1 MLWCVDIKNAE
12 GEHFG
17 DIYIKLPLNT
27 VTNYSFTFLIFD
39 DNDFITECVD
49 NAELV
54 RILELGIKINSVKQV
69 RKTDGVGI
77 YETIHVRKCNP
88 TFKNDIKC
96 IDIND
101 EIAKRT
107 GYFNKDFCIAN
118 GVSERC
124 KLLKAGSIY
133 CYLDCDN
140 SLNITRSFKNWL
152 QRTVIDGEPNIELR
166 DKLVVDSVST
176 SFNMVTFLNS
186 PSKSNRTVVVDVLL
200 MVVFKPDLLVGVILE
215 DNLLTINTPMGY
227 YKFTISDKLMN
238 AILKSKLVGRNS
250 IFEV

>member
-12 GEHFG
+12 GEYFG
-17 DIYIKLPLNT
+17 DTYIKLPLST

-39 DNDFITECVD
+39 DNDFITECID

-54 RILELGIKINSVKQV
+54 RILELGIKINRVKQV
-69 RKTDGVGI
+69 RKTDGFSI
-77 YETIHVRKCNP
+77 YETIHVRKCTP

-96 IDIND
+96 IDMND
-101 EIAKRT
+101 DIAKRT
-107 GYFNKDFCIAN
+107 GYFNKDFCTAN
-118 GVSERC
+118 GVSKCC
-124 KLLKAGSIY
+124 KLLKVGSIY

-140 SLNITRSFKNWL
+140 SLNITRSFKNWH
-152 QRTVIDGEPNIELR
+152 QRTVMNGEPNIELR
-166 DKLVVDSVST
+166 DKLVVNSVNT

-186 PSKSNRTVVVDVLL
+186 PSNSNRAVVDILL
-200 MVVFKPDLLVGVILE
+200 MVVFKPDLLVGAILE
-215 DNLLTINTPMGY
+215 GNLLTINTPMGY

-238 AILKSKLVGRNS
+238 VILKSKLVGRNS